1 MWSFLELEG
10 SVYLEWVMVGDGICL
25 SCMCD
30 PIWALPTPWIVLAIE
45 LDRGMSN
52 LVSSSET

>member
-1 MWSFLELEG
+1 M
-10 SVYLEWVMVGDGICL
+10 YLEWVMVGDGICL
-25 SCMCD
+25 PCMCD

-45 LDRGMSN
+45 LDRGMFN